1 MNYCNY
7 TNLKLGK
14 ETAKS
19 VTEEDINREIET
31 ILNKSISFRKKEG
44 KSVKGD
50 IVNIDFEG
58 FVDGVPFE
66 GGKAEKYDLE
76 LGSNTFIPGFEDQL
90 IDKNVDDNV
99 DVKVTFPEEYHAEN
113 LKGKEA
119 IFKCKINEIKEK
131 EIPTFDDSFA
141 SKNGFENVSAFK
153 EAITNKIKEQN
164 ELQVM
169 NAYITK
175 ICDYLSENS
184 DISLSEEEISK
195 RINEII
201 SYYENSISQYGV
213 TLESYLQMSNMSL
226 DDFKEKL
233 KPDAEKSLKIDMV
246 YNHIAEKEQ
255 MSISEEEL
263 NAYLENIKRYYHFS
277 DEQMNQLKNERT
289 EQFKNELIR
298 QKVSEFLFAHND

>member
-1 MNYCNY
+1 M
-7 TNLKLGK
+7 
-14 ETAKS
+14 
-19 VTEEDINREIET
+19 
-31 ILNKSISFRKKEG
+31 
-44 KSVKGD
+44 
-50 IVNIDFEG
+50 
-58 FVDGVPFE
+58 PFE

-90 IDKNVDDNV
+90 IDKSVNDDV

-131 EIPTFDDSFA
+131 EVPTFDDSFA
-141 SKNGFENVSAFK
+141 SKNGFENANAFK
-153 EAITNKIKEQN
+153 GAITNKIKEQN
-164 ELQVM
+164 ELQVV

-184 DISLSEEEISK
+184 EISLSEEEVNK
-195 RINEII
+195 RVEEII
-201 SYYENSISQYGV
+201 AYYENSISQYGV

-226 DDFKEKL
+226 DDFKGKL

-246 YNHIAEKEQ
+246 YNHIAEEEK
-255 MSISEEEL
+255 MSISDEEL
-263 NAYLENIKRYYHFS
+263 NAYLENIRRYYHFN
-277 DEQMNQLKNERT
+277 DEQMDQLKKERS

-298 QKVSEFLFAHND
+298 QKVSEFLFTHND